1 MSDWPII
8 MPAQLVRGKLKVNRV
23 RLEKLLATRRDCELE
38 IVIERKHATRS
49 LSQNAWYWSGV
60 IGSISDYTGYT
71 PEETHEFCKA
81 KFLPNKITLADKQG
95 EVIEEIVI
103 GTSTA
108 KLNKIQFGE
117 YIEAIRQWAAETL
130 DLDIK
135 DPLPLEMV
143 S

>member
-8 MPAQLVRGKLKVNRV
+8 LNAQLVHGQLKLNR
-23 RLEKLLATRRDCELE
+23 RKLELLLKSRRDCELAV
-38 IVIERKHATRS
+38 IIERKTATRS
-49 LSQNAWYWSGV
+49 LAQNNWYWSGI

-81 KFLPNKITLADKQG
+81 KFLPNKITLADKDG

-117 YIEAIRQWAAETL
+117 YIDSIRQWAAETL